1 MPQEVPVGVM
11 TAFIELHSL
20 FILHVREGLAN
31 EEIYSVSYRK
41 VSSFLMYKRACLCL
55 VKFTS
60 CF

>member
-41 VSSFLMYKRACLCL
+41 R
-55 VKFTS
+55 
-60 CF
+60 